1 LTEISADLLG
11 TAHALPLVAALA
23 VGLLIGIERGWRQRG
38 EKEGT
43 RIAGV
48 RTFALIGG
56 LGGLGAVVAQVVS
69 ALVASII
76 VAAAATVLV
85 AAFLRA
91 PSGPRRRD
99 TTTIMAAM
107 VTLLLG
113 LLAGAGE
120 AGLAIAGAAFVTLV
134 LATREQT
141 HSIVHA
147 LTPEEMRSFGLFAA
161 ISAGVLPF
169 LPDRD
174 LGPYSAWNPFDLW
187 LVVVLIIGFSVTGY
201 IANRVFGEKR
211 GTIAT
216 AVIGGAYSST
226 AVTASLSSRLGADDS
241 GPLATGIA
249 LASAVMYIRVLLLAA
264 VLTPRTADDLLL
276 VLGPATI
283 VAWVAAA
290 VAWRM
295 EPRSSSAPGTLRPA
309 KPFRFLPA
317 VGFAAAVA
325 GAALLVRWAQADFG
339 QIAGTWSLFIAGSF
353 DVDAAIVTLSSLP
366 VGSIRS
372 DLAALALAGTVAVNM
387 GFKTV
392 VVLANARLRKGFR
405 AIIALLASQ
414 AFLVGALAWGLY
426 RFGS

>member
-1 LTEISADLLG
+1 MEIRTDLLA
-11 TAHALPLVAALA
+11 TPHAMSLMAALA
-23 VGLLIGIERGWRQRG
+23 AGLLVGIERGWRQRD

-56 LGGLGAVVAQVVS
+56 LGGLVAVIAQIVS

-99 TTTIMAAM
+99 TTTVMAAM

-120 AGLAIAGAAFVTLV
+120 AALAVAGAAIVTLV

-141 HSIVHA
+141 HRIVHA

-161 ISAGVLPF
+161 ISVGVLPF

-187 LVVVLIIGFSVTGY
+187 LVVVLIIGFSVAGY
-201 IANRVFGEKR
+201 IANRTFGEKR

-216 AVIGGAYSST
+216 ALIGGAYSST
-226 AVTASLSSRLGADDS
+226 AVTASLSERLGAGEP
-241 GPLATGIA
+241 GPLAAGIA
-249 LASAVMYIRVLLLAA
+249 LASAVMYVRVLLLTA
-264 VLTPRTADDLLL
+264 VLAPVASLGLLAI
-276 VLGPATI
+276 LGPAGLA
-283 VAWVAAA
+283 AWLAAA
-290 VAWRM
+290 IAWRM
-295 EPRSSSAPGTLRPA
+295 EDRPSVASSDLGSR

-317 VGFAAAVA
+317 LGFAGVVA
-325 GAALLVRWAQADFG
+325 GAALLVRWAQAEMG
-339 QIAGTWSLFIAGSF
+339 EAAGAWSLFLAGSF

-366 VGSIRS
+366 ADAIRG
-372 DLAALALAGTVAVNM
+372 DLAALALGGTVTVNM
-387 GFKTV
+387 AFKTAI
-392 VVLANARLRKGFR
+392 VLANAHFR
-405 AIIALLASQ
+405 EGRRAVTALLASQ
-414 AFLVGALAWGLY
+414 VVLMGILAWRYWALAA
-426 RFGS
+426 